1 MLNAYSTCLG
11 PITGTPG
18 GELACVEN
26 VNEYFYEC
34 FNHGNLFQCFFNKT
48 TQSVCLDLRP
58 QMTLCWRAP
67 PSCVFTGRSN
77 VFRYSR
83 SRLSHSKSLKN
94 DVLERIIAF
103 IYSYIA
109 CHTSDAVYFHLF
121 VLNCVVSCKKI
132 VGIPFSNVYLLKY
145 SYVKEI

>member
-58 QMTLCWRAP
+58 QMTLCWRRP
-67 PSCVFTGRSN
+67 RPV
-77 VFRYSR
+77 
-83 SRLSHSKSLKN
+83 SLLG
-94 DVLERIIAF
+94 DPMFSVIPEVA
-103 IYSYIA
+103 Y
-109 CHTSDAVYFHLF
+109 HT
-121 VLNCVVSCKKI
+121 VS
-132 VGIPFSNVYLLKY
+132 LLKTMY
-145 SYVKEI
+145 